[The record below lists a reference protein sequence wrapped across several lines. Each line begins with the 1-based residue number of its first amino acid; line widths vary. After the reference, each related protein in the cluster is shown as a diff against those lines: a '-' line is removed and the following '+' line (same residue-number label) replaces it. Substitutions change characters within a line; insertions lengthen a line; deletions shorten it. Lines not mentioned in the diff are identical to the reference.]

1 VTELADTVPERVLL
15 VAPTGRD
22 AALAASALRSEQLQV
37 TTCRDVSQA
46 VTELDDGAGALLLA
60 TEAMDPNR
68 MQRLAQWIARQPAW
82 SDLPVVVFTSA
93 SSRVERDVTLDRLGS
108 LGNITLL
115 ERPLRRTTF
124 VTVVQAALRARRR
137 QYAARDVL
145 VALEHEVAAR
155 DQFLAMLGHELRN
168 PLSAIMM
175 ALQVTE
181 LRAPTDS
188 RELGIVARQSRQL
201 ARIVDDL
208 LDVARVT
215 SGKIALHRVIVNLSS
230 LVSKALEALQP
241 DAVKSGILLTLTA
254 PPPGLL
260 VMGDPVRL
268 EQVLANLV
276 GNALKYTPR
285 RGHVWVELQHAG
297 AEAVLR
303 VRDDG
308 SGIAPEQLRRVFE
321 TFAQVETTL
330 DRSRGGLGLGLTVA
344 RSLVAMHGGVIE
356 AYSEGVG
363 RGSEFVVRLPTA
375 VGSSEQEPLKDA
387 RRREQRSRR
396 ILVIEDGEDNR
407 VALKAALEQMGHEVL
422 DSADGVT
429 GAEAAIHHAPE
440 VVVVDIG
447 LPGLDGYEVAR
458 RIRAARG
465 SRVLLVALTGYGQ
478 PEDRRLA
485 VAAGFDVHLTKPVE
499 LEALAAVIER
509 AGHSG

>member
-1 VTELADTVPERVLL
+1 MTDGPDTVPERVLL

-22 AALAASALRSEQLQV
+22 AALAASVLRPEHIQV
-37 TTCRDVSQA
+37 TACEDVSHA
-46 VTELDDGAGALLLA
+46 VTELDAGAGALLVAMEATDPHGVQQLA
-60 TEAMDPNR
+60 H
-68 MQRLAQWIARQPAW
+68 WIARQPAW

-93 SSRVERDVTLDRLGS
+93 SSRLEPGVTLDRLAP
-108 LGNITLL
+108 LGNVTLL

-124 VTVVQAALRARRR
+124 VTVVRTALRARRR

-145 VALEHEVAAR
+145 VALEREVAAR

-175 ALQVTE
+175 ALQVME
-181 LRAPTDS
+181 LRAPS
-188 RELGIVARQSRQL
+188 NSSELGIVGRQSRQL

-215 SGKIALHRVIVNLSS
+215 SGKIALHRVVVDLSS
-230 LVSKALEALQP
+230 LVTKALEALQP
-241 DAVKSGILLTLTA
+241 QAVKSGVALASTV
-254 PPPGLL
+254 PPAGLL

-268 EQVLANLV
+268 EQVLVNLV

-285 RGHVWVELQHAG
+285 RGHVWVELQDAG

-308 SGIAPEQLRRVFE
+308 TGIAPDQLHRVFE
-321 TFAQVETTL
+321 TFAQVATTL

-344 RSLVAMHGGVIE
+344 RSLVAMHGGTIE
-356 AYSEGVG
+356 AFSEGIG

-375 VGSSEQEPLKDA
+375 VGASEQQPQHDA
-387 RRREQRSRR
+387 RGREQRSRR
-396 ILVIEDGEDNR
+396 ILVIEDSDDIR
-407 VALKAALEQMGHEVL
+407 QALKAALEQMGHEVL
-422 DSADGVT
+422 ESTDGVT
-429 GAEAAIHHAPE
+429 GAEAAIQRAAE
-440 VVVVDIG
+440 VVLVDIG

-478 PEDRRLA
+478 PEDRRSA
-485 VAAGFDVHLTKPVE
+485 RAAGFDVHLTKPVE
-499 LEALAAVIER
+499 LETLVAVIER
-509 AGHSG
+509 PGQHA